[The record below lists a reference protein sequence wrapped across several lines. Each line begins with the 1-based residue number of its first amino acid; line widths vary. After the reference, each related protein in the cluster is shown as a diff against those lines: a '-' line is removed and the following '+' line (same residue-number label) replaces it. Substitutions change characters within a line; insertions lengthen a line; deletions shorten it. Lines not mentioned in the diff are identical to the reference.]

1 MWPLFQITNFKLTR
15 LQVRASTVFIPVI
28 AFGLMLF
35 LSGCASLHKKV
46 ETAKWGEAEPL
57 PPKTENK
64 IEALAHFATGVSNEL
79 NNDPS
84 DATDEF
90 LEAALRDLDQEDLVV
105 DVARRLVREKRF
117 PEAIDLLTRATSR
130 PNPAGGYFTWLGIAY
145 LQTGQTNLA
154 LQASQT
160 AIVRAPQDLSAYLNL
175 SQIYLQ
181 SQRTNDALHV
191 VNQALEQTNAPAE
204 FLLGLTDLLARFN
217 RHQLISDNDLQK
229 DSLKLLDLAATRTQ
243 DNPLFQQRIAEL
255 YMAQGEAAKA
265 QPLYEALF
273 ERFPDVPGVR
283 EKLANIYLR
292 SNQNEKAVKLLEE
305 LRRDNPTDPST
316 YFLLGS
322 IAADAKKYDKATDF
336 FETALKLNP
345 EFEPAYYELAGVEI
359 GLDKPAEALKVL
371 DQARA
376 KFKLNF
382 VLEFYTAIANSAL
395 EKYSEALAHFT
406 SAELIAKTTE
416 PARLNYLF
424 YFQVGAT
431 RERSGNID
439 EAAKAFRKCL
449 ELSPDYPEALN
460 YLGYMWAERGENL
473 DEAKKMIERAL
484 EKEPKNAAYL
494 DSLAWVYF
502 KSKKPVE
509 ALNYINQAIT
519 LSEKPDPSLFE
530 HLGDIQ
536 LEMKQVDKAR
546 EAYSRALALKP
557 DEKIKQKLET
567 LGIR

>member
-243 DNPLFQQRIAEL
+243 DNPLFQQRIADALHWYRSTLVRTVEL
-255 YMAQGEAAKA
+255 HQKH
-265 QPLYEALF
+265 
-273 ERFPDVPGVR
+273 
-283 EKLANIYLR
+283 
-292 SNQNEKAVKLLEE
+292 
-305 LRRDNPTDPST
+305 RR
-316 YFLLGS
+316 
-322 IAADAKKYDKATDF
+322 
-336 FETALKLNP
+336 
-345 EFEPAYYELAGVEI
+345 
-359 GLDKPAEALKVL
+359 
-371 DQARA
+371 
-376 KFKLNF
+376 
-382 VLEFYTAIANSAL
+382 NSPQ
-395 EKYSEALAHFT
+395 E
-406 SAELIAKTTE
+406 
-416 PARLNYLF
+416 
-424 YFQVGAT
+424 
-431 RERSGNID
+431 
-439 EAAKAFRKCL
+439 
-449 ELSPDYPEALN
+449 
-460 YLGYMWAERGENL
+460 
-473 DEAKKMIERAL
+473 
-484 EKEPKNAAYL
+484 
-494 DSLAWVYF
+494 
-502 KSKKPVE
+502 
-509 ALNYINQAIT
+509 
-519 LSEKPDPSLFE
+519 
-530 HLGDIQ
+530 
-536 LEMKQVDKAR
+536 
-546 EAYSRALALKP
+546 
-557 DEKIKQKLET
+557 
-567 LGIR
+567 